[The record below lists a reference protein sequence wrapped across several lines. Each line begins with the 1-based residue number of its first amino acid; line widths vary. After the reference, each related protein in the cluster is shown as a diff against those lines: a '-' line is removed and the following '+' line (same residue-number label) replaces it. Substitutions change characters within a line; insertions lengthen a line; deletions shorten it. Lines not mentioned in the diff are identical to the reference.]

1 MEPLV
6 SDFATFLAYSIYVF
20 KTAHSFALNRSYN
33 GVFVSKYRI
42 PFAQAEASYFYK
54 DYFLPEDTI
63 HIFMELEGQI
73 RHI

>member
-1 MEPLV
+1 M
-6 SDFATFLAYSIYVF
+6 
-20 KTAHSFALNRSYN
+20 SYN
-33 GVFVSKYRI
+33 AAFVSKYRI
-42 PFAQAEASYFYK
+42 FFTQAKASYFYK